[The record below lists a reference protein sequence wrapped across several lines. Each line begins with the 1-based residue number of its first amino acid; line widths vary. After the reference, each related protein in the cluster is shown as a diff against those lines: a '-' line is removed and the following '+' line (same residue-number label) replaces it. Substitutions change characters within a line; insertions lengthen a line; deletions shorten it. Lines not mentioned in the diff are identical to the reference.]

1 MAIPWLIGGAI
12 VAAAAAITAAVA
24 DDSSSGS
31 SDGAIRDEERKLK
44 KEHKRKETLARK
56 EELQSY
62 ADRVTKNLA
71 KKYGVPDEEPL
82 RNELATLLSVSS
94 LAQANAAMQGD
105 TILLQSTVRFKEQ
118 QQSVTS
124 LQKELQNLEG
134 AMSQLETLND
144 EFK

>member
-12 VAAAAAITAAVA
+12 VAAAAAITAAMA
-24 DDSSSGS
+24 DDSSSVS

-94 LAQANAAMQGD
+94 LAQANAAMRGD
-105 TILLQSTVRFKEQ
+105 STLLQSTLRFKEQ